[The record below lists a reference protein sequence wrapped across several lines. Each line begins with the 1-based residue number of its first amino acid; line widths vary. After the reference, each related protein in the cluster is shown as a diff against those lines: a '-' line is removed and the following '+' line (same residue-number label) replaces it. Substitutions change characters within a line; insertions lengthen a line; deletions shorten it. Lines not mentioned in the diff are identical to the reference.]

1 MGLIACCSD
10 YFSGLFPKL
19 GYRGWAVVFA
29 VVSMVISNA
38 GLTLILKFSIP
49 VLVAIYPLAIVL
61 IALVNSV
68 RLLSIVYWFADSV
81 NR

>member
-1 MGLIACCSD
+1 MDAIDLVG
-10 YFSGLFPKL
+10 
-19 GYRGWAVVFA
+19 
-29 VVSMVISNA
+29 ME
-38 GLTLILKFSIP
+38 ILS
-49 VLVAIYPLAIVL
+49 LSLAIVL